1 VGDDKTVS
9 GQDTGDRE
17 RPDHQLPVDPDRPRS
32 TDPSAPGRRAVL
44 HPGTIAVIALG
55 GAAGTLGRVEL
66 GRLIPTTTNGF
77 PWPTFAANITGA
89 FIIGLV
95 VVLVLDRLPPTRYV
109 RPLVGTGFCG
119 GLTTFSTLAVEI
131 DLLVKAGRVGLAIG
145 YLAASL
151 GAGMIAVFAGM
162 AVARLPITGRR
173 PLDRKPGA

>member
-1 VGDDKTVS
+1 
-9 GQDTGDRE
+9 
-17 RPDHQLPVDPDRPRS
+17 
-32 TDPSAPGRRAVL
+32 VL

-66 GRLIPTTTNGF
+66 GRLIPTTTDGF

-89 FIIGLV
+89 FIIGLII
-95 VVLVLDRLPPTRYV
+95 VLVLERLPSTRYV

-162 AVARLPITGRR
+162 ALARLPITARR
-173 PLDRKPGA
+173 PWRREPGG